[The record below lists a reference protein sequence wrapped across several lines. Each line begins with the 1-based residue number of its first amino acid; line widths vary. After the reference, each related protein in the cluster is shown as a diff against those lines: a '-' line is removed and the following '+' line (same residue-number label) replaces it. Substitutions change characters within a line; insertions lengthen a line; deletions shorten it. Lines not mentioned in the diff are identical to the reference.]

1 MWLTGFLGPVDAAGT
16 DKVRVE
22 VAGGVGMASTDVD
35 EVVTG
40 AATGGAWGGVAVA
53 IQPHTAEAL
62 VTTARADATPQALT
76 TQFCAAD
83 CRAAALEH

>member
-1 MWLTGFLGPVDAAGT
+1 MGAAGT
-16 DKVRVE
+16 DTVSVE
-22 VAGGVGMASTDVD
+22 VAPDVVGMASTEVD

-40 AATGGAWGGVAVA
+40 AATGGAGSGVAVA

>member
-1 MWLTGFLGPVDAAGT
+1 MGIAGT
-16 DKVRVE
+16 ATVRVE
-22 VAGGVGMASTDVD
+22 VGTGGVGMASTDVD

-40 AATGGAWGGVAVA
+40 AATGRAGGRVAVA

-83 CRAAALEH
+83 CRAAALEHWQA